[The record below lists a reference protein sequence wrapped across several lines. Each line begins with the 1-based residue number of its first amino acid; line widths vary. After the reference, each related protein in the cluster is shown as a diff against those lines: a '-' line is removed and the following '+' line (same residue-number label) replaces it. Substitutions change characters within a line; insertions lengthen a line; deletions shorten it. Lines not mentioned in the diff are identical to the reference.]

1 MWKVKSPRGQSYIL
15 PSCQFVPRYC
25 SEESLKTVVN
35 GEAKF
40 FPGEIVQ
47 SLEKRELKPHSAT
60 VGCNDN
66 GFYMSVNEKTWRE
79 TKQVKIWIESSSSS
93 DQQIAAGI
101 LCPSKTHK
109 LYF

>member
-1 MWKVKSPRGQSYIL
+1 MWKVKSSHGHSYLL
-15 PSCQFVPRYC
+15 PPCHFVPRYC

-47 SLEKRELKPHSAT
+47 SSEKREVKPHSAT

-66 GFYMSVNEKTWRE
+66 GFYMSIDEKTWRE
-79 TKQVKIWIESSSSS
+79 TELVNI
-93 DQQIAAGI
+93 
-101 LCPSKTHK
+101 
-109 LYF
+109 